1 MIADNDITQTMHEQ
15 VVAAI
20 ESKQPLRL
28 TGGDTKAFYGN
39 ETQGEELHT
48 SRHTGIVAYEPSEL
62 AVTARAGT
70 CTQELEA
77 LLAANGQM
85 LAFEPPCLSSN
96 STIGGAIASGLAGPA
111 RPWRGGVRDH
121 VLGTRLV
128 TGKGKV
134 ASFGGQVMKNVAGYD
149 VSRLM
154 AGSLGTL
161 GLILEV
167 SLKVLPRPSHEL
179 TLALEMPEAEAHELG
194 LALRKGG
201 MPISASAYFDGCFY
215 LRLSGAKSTVK
226 SAANT
231 IGGEILQA
239 QDEFWKALR
248 NQTHEFFQQ
257 FDRPL
262 WRLSFPPATGAIS
275 RLDGSSLIEWGGSQR
290 WVYSNIP
297 VNLIRSIAEKHKG
310 HATLYRGRLPG
321 VSTFHPQPQVL
332 LQMQKRLK
340 QAMDPHGI
348 FNPGRMNKDW

>member
-1 MIADNDITQTMHEQ
+1 MIADNDITQTLHEQ
-15 VVAAI
+15 VVAAL
-20 ESKQPLRL
+20 ESKQPLQL
-28 TGGDTKAFYGN
+28 IGGGTKAFYGN
-39 ETQGEELHT
+39 DTHGQELHT
-48 SRHTGIVAYEPSEL
+48 TQHTGIITYEPSEL
-62 AVTARAGT
+62 AVTVRAGT
-70 CTQELEA
+70 RTRDLET

-85 LAFEPPCLSSN
+85 LAFEPPCLAED

-121 VLGTRLV
+121 VLGVKLV
-128 TGKGKV
+128 TGHGKV
-134 ASFGGQVMKNVAGYD
+134 ANFGGQVMKNVAGYD

-154 AGSLGTL
+154 SGSLGTL

-167 SLKVLPRPSHEL
+167 SLKVLPKPLHQL
-179 TLALEMPEAEAHELG
+179 TLALEMPEAEAYELG
-194 LALRKGG
+194 LSLRKDA

-226 SAANT
+226 DAAYK
-231 IGGEILQA
+231 IGGDPLQEPE
-239 QDEFWKALR
+239 QFWQALR
-248 NQTHEFFQQ
+248 DQTHEFFQQ

-262 WRLSFPPATGAIS
+262 WRISFPPAAGSIN
-275 RLDGSSLIEWGGSQR
+275 RLEGSSLIEWTGSQR

-321 VSTFHPQPQVL
+321 VSTFHPQPQAL

-348 FNPGRMNKDW
+348 FNPGRLNKDW